1 MIEGLLNE
9 YQKELLLKSNVRTTI
24 ERKLYQVNS
33 FLKWCNSHDIE
44 LSGINSADI
53 ESYLLQKSRKRGVQ
67 VQNRE
72 VISHFLEIC
81 IKRGILFENPAAE
94 VIIRTT
100 AEERQFNIPSIEEI
114 NLVTERI
121 RKIDTLIALRDYAM
135 FEVTFGSGSRIGE
148 LVALNIEDTNL
159 TEKTV
164 LLKGKGRGEKKCRFV
179 PLTDVSVK
187 AIQEYIARRNA
198 INGALFISVTGKRMT
213 NSAIYQRFKLWSAW
227 NPHLFRKAFCT
238 CMARNGCSCEML
250 SRLLGHIQAST
261 LSHYS
266 HLTTADLKT
275 NLHRS
280 HPRSPSFSA
289 KIED

>member
-1 MIEGLLNE
+1 MIEGLLRE
-9 YQKELLLKSNVRTTI
+9 YQKELLLKNNVKTTI

-33 FLKWCNSHDIE
+33 FLNWCNSQNIE

-53 ESYLLQKSRKRGVQ
+53 ESYLLQKSTKRGVQ

-72 VISHFLEIC
+72 VIHHFFDIC
-81 IKRGILFENPAAE
+81 INRGILFENPAAE
-94 VIIRTT
+94 ISIRTT
-100 AEERQFNIPSIEEI
+100 TEERQFSVPSIEEI
-114 NLVTERI
+114 SRITERI
-121 RKIDTLIALRDYAM
+121 RMVDTLTALRDYAM
-135 FEVTFGSGSRIGE
+135 FEMAFGSGARIGE
-148 LVALNIEDTNL
+148 LVSLDIEDVNI
-159 TEKTV
+159 TEKTTM
-164 LLKGKGRGEKKCRFV
+164 LKGKGRGEKKCRFV

-187 AIQEYIARRNA
+187 AIQEYITRRNA
-198 INGALFISVTGKRMT
+198 LNGALFISVTGKRMT

-250 SRLLGHIQAST
+250 SRLLGHNQAST
-261 LSHYS
+261 LNHYS
-266 HLTTADLKT
+266 HLTTADLHN

-289 KIED
+289 MN

>member
-1 MIEGLLNE
+1 MIEGLLKE
-9 YQKELLLKSNVRTTI
+9 YQKELILKNNVKTTI
-24 ERKLYQVNS
+24 ERKLYQIKT
-33 FLKWCNSHDIE
+33 FLNWIRSQNIE

-53 ESYLLQKSRKRGVQ
+53 ERYLLQKTIKRGVQ

-94 VIIRTT
+94 VLIGTT
-100 AEERQFNIPSIEEI
+100 AEEKRFSVPSIEEI
-114 NLVTERI
+114 NRVTERI
-121 RKIDTLIALRDYAM
+121 RKVDTLIALRDYAM
-135 FEVTFGSGSRIGE
+135 FEVTFGSGARIGE
-148 LVALNIEDTNL
+148 LVSLNIEDVNL

-187 AIQEYIARRNA
+187 AIREYIARRNA
-198 INGALFISVTGKRMT
+198 INGSLFVSVTGKRMT
-213 NSAIYQRFKLWSAW
+213 KSAIYQRFKLWSAW
-227 NPHLFRKAFCT
+227 NPHLFRKAFAT
-238 CMARNGCSCEML
+238 YMARNGCSCEIL
-250 SRLLGHIQAST
+250 SRLLGHNQAST
-261 LSHYS
+261 LNHYS
-266 HLTTADLKT
+266 HLTTADLHN

-289 KIED
+289 KNRD

>member
-1 MIEGLLNE
+1 
-9 YQKELLLKSNVRTTI
+9 LKNNVKTTI
-24 ERKLYQVNS
+24 ERKLYQVKT
-33 FLKWCNSHDIE
+33 FLKWCNSQNIE

-53 ESYLLQKSRKRGVQ
+53 EIYLLQKSIKRGVQ

-94 VIIRTT
+94 VTIGTT
-100 AEERQFNIPSIEEI
+100 AKERQLIVPSIEEI
-114 NLVTERI
+114 NQITERI
-121 RKIDTLIALRDYAM
+121 RKVDTLIALRDYAM
-135 FEVTFGSGSRIGE
+135 FEMAFGSGARIGE
-148 LVALNIEDTNL
+148 LVSLNIEDINL
-159 TEKTV
+159 IEKTV
-164 LLKGKGRGEKKCRFV
+164 LLKGKGRGEKKLRFV

-187 AIQEYIARRNA
+187 AIQEYLTRRNA
-198 INGALFISVTGKRMT
+198 INGALFVSVSGRRMT
-213 NSAIYQRFKLWSAW
+213 KSAIYQRFKLWSAW